1 MDGFLHDE
9 ASGDLFP
16 IGYYEADDVPFYK
29 GVAAE
34 YTVCDRYHSGILAST
49 QANRMYV
56 HCGQTDRSNN
66 AGGLLGV
73 IPATDRKEHTS
84 EPQSLMRI
92 SYAVFCLQKKNA
104 HSSTLL
110 SHTQQY
116 HTIAT

>member
-1 MDGFLHDE
+1 MLRRPPRSTRTDT
-9 ASGDLFP
+9 LFP
-16 IGYYEADDVPFYK
+16 YKTLFRSDVPCYK

-73 IPATDRKEHTS
+73 IPATSTLPTVWDKAANAGGSARYYFHNLPYTAIWGDRKS
-84 EPQSLMRI
+84 G
-92 SYAVFCLQKKNA
+92 V
-104 HSSTLL
+104 
-110 SHTQQY
+110 
-116 HTIAT
+116 

>member
-73 IPATDRKEHTS
+73 IPATSTLPRSEEHTS
-84 EPQSLMRI
+84 ELQSLMRI
-92 SYAVFCLQKKNA
+92 SYAGFCLKTKKQ
-104 HSSTLL
+104 HIT
-110 SHTQQY
+110 HTKK
-116 HTIAT
+116 HINS